1 MKLVEDCAQSHG
13 CLYSDGRMTGNIGDA
28 AGHSFYPG
36 KNLGAL
42 GDGGAVT
49 TNDEELAKVIRTLAN
64 YGSQKNMSLNT
75 QAAIAVWMRYRRRY
89 SM

>member
-1 MKLVEDCAQSHG
+1 M
-13 CLYSDGRMTGNIGDA
+13 
-28 AGHSFYPG
+28 
-36 KNLGAL
+36 
-42 GDGGAVT
+42 T